1 MAFIIDWR
9 VVENSLPSYKT
20 STKETW
26 RHFEGDFFFLDC
38 KRSRT
43 PSQTSSSLHN
53 HSPNRSSNCSWNL
66 NPAYRQ
72 HIPKGT
78 EDEIPLQK
86 SQKPAAV
93 IDDTKANEAGNR
105 MPNYLGPGLVTNTI
119 LFFCLFAKD
128 HWFCPVANWWPLCGE
143 DIVHF
148 GSIQQLPYLILG
160 TVKGSFEL
168 TLRPWRVTYLDG

>member
-1 MAFIIDWR
+1 M
-9 VVENSLPSYKT
+9 SLIKHQLSN
-20 STKETW
+20 ETW

-53 HSPNRSSNCSWNL
+53 HSPNRSSSSYCSWNL

-78 EDEIPLQK
+78 EDEIPLQN
-86 SQKPAAV
+86 SQKAAVV
-93 IDDTKANEAGNR
+93 IDDTTANEAGNR
-105 MPNYLGPGLVTNTI
+105 MPNYLDPGLATKTI

-128 HWFCPVANWWPLCGE
+128 HWFCPEANWWPLCEE
-143 DIVHF
+143 DIVLF
-148 GSIQQLPYLILG
+148 GSIQQLPFLILG
-160 TVKGSFEL
+160 TMKGSFEL
-168 TLRPWRVTYLDG
+168 TRWPWWVFHLNA